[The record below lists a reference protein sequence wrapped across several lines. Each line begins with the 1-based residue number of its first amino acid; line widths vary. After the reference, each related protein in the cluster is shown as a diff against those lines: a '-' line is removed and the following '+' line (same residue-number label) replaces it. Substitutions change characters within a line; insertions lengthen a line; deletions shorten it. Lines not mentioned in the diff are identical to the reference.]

1 MVMMISRKKLIQGAC
16 ISLTLSSWGLGHA
29 ENSKGPSLSS
39 NEYGAIS
46 SIESVQTTSAPSES
60 IASRKMTSSVTGE
73 GQTLPQ
79 GVMRA
84 RALYRFAHSE
94 KSFADAGAA
103 QSSGFTFQAQAAAA
117 IVEYGITPAISLQ
130 AVVQT
135 VLESQ
140 LSLDGGKFTGS
151 RLYKKNYTS
160 FLEGVAEKLVES
172 GLCESV
178 SVCVEALDKQN
189 LSLPYNKD
197 VVLASGETLTLKQ
210 GIPVKTYA
218 APFILNSIVPKE
230 GRTGLGDVET
240 GVLVA
245 VAHPDVG
252 YIRDWST
259 RMSAGVGVRWP
270 TGSFVDVPR
279 AQRATG
285 RGVTD
290 LGIRMNL
297 DHPVGDSLMFSFQNQ
312 TEVMILECKKKRP
325 SLVQS
330 TELNRADP
338 TVTGADGVANNAAY
352 TRESQRHT
360 GFLKAAWHAGA
371 ASELLQPVL
380 LNAFIK
386 YDLDNPGELGGK
398 SLGDASKQYS
408 AQVGVT
414 LDGLRLSLPVQLD
427 LDYEVP
433 FFGENKP
440 VAAQVLSATL
450 KAFYRF

>member
-1 MVMMISRKKLIQGAC
+1 MVMMILRKKMTQGVC
-16 ISLTLSSWGLGHA
+16 IAVIFHSWCVGIADSSLDPFIKSVDDGA
-29 ENSKGPSLSS
+29 PSS
-39 NEYGAIS
+39 NES
-46 SIESVQTTSAPSES
+46 SEASSAHDVATESHSRPSAL
-60 IASRKMTSSVTGE
+60 RGE

-84 RALYRFAHSE
+84 RALYRFAHSD
-94 KSFADAGAA
+94 KAFADVGGA
-103 QSSGFTFQAQAAAA
+103 QSSGFKFQAQAAAA
-117 IVEYGITPAISLQ
+117 IVEYGVTPAISLQ
-130 AVVQT
+130 AVIPT
-135 VLESQ
+135 VLQNQ
-140 LSLDGGKFTGS
+140 LSLDGDTFTNS
-151 RLYKKNYTS
+151 RLYNKYYTS

-178 SVCVEALDKQN
+178 SVCVEALDKKS

-197 VVLASGETLTLKQ
+197 VVLASGEILALKQ

-218 APFILNSIVPKE
+218 APFILNSIAPKE

-252 YIRDWST
+252 YIRNWNT
-259 RMSAGVGVRWP
+259 RLSAGVGVRWP

-290 LGIRMNL
+290 LGIRVNL
-297 DHPVGDSLMFSFQNQ
+297 DHPVGDSLMISYQNQ
-312 TEVMILECKKKRP
+312 SELMIRAGKKKRP
-325 SLVQS
+325 SLVES

-338 TVTGADGVANNAAY
+338 TVEGADGVANNATF
-352 TRESQRHT
+352 TRESPRHI

-371 ASELLQPVL
+371 AFDLIQPVF
-380 LNAFIK
+380 LNALIK
-386 YDLDNPGELGGK
+386 YDFDNPGELGGQ
-398 SLGDASKQYS
+398 SLGDPSKQYS
-408 AQVGVT
+408 AQLGMT
-414 LDGLRLSLPVQLD
+414 FDGLQLNIPVQLD
-427 LDYEVP
+427 VDYELP
-433 FFGENKP
+433 FAGENKP
-440 VAAQVLSATL
+440 VAARVLTATL